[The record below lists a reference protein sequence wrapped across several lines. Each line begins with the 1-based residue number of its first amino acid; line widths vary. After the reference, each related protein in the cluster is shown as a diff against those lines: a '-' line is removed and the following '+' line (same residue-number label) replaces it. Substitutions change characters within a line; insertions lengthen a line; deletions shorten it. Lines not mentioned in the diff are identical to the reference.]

1 MNHTVDKEIVHSKN
15 KYMFIFLLVNTLIGL
30 STYFIVGG
38 ELFLSV
44 INLVLTSTIGYL
56 HLKKKATFIIPYVT
70 LISLILFF
78 SLIVHTTEGMDMS
91 GFYFFLLV
99 LSAFYLSSRLFY
111 LGTILTTLSYGIYAV
126 NNNLDFNALFGFGIL
141 YVLILLILSLTVSIA
156 RKSDL
161 RIQDIQQQ
169 LMAKLN
175 SEQEVK
181 EELAKNTQTLVSQLG
196 IIQQQSSE
204 NTLSFDQMNNAIK
217 EVATGTNIQSQT
229 SGEILDVVSR
239 TNKQVQAMLVKLD
252 ELRKYSQV
260 TDENSNVGIEQVNIL
275 ENQVLQFQTL
285 IQEMS
290 TDMKSLSEM
299 ISQSMVS
306 LESIQQITS
315 QTNLLALNASIEAA
329 RAGESGRGF
338 SVVASEIRKLAETTE
353 ETAKTI
359 SVNLANIE
367 KSNLLTQTQMTTIA
381 TEMNTNIE
389 TTQKT
394 KTAFGHIDKAI
405 ESLMSEFQSFA
416 NIAKQVG
423 SDTNEIETAVT
434 EFASIIEQSTASLQE
449 ISGSVQQQT
458 ESNTQLSSAI
468 KKTYEAVENIS
479 K

>member
-1 MNHTVDKEIVHSKN
+1 
-15 KYMFIFLLVNTLIGL
+15 
-30 STYFIVGG
+30 
-38 ELFLSV
+38 
-44 INLVLTSTIGYL
+44 
-56 HLKKKATFIIPYVT
+56 
-70 LISLILFF
+70 
-78 SLIVHTTEGMDMS
+78 
-91 GFYFFLLV
+91 
-99 LSAFYLSSRLFY
+99 
-111 LGTILTTLSYGIYAV
+111 
-126 NNNLDFNALFGFGIL
+126 
-141 YVLILLILSLTVSIA
+141 
-156 RKSDL
+156 
-161 RIQDIQQQ
+161 
-169 LMAKLN
+169 
-175 SEQEVK
+175 
-181 EELAKNTQTLVSQLG
+181 
-196 IIQQQSSE
+196 
-204 NTLSFDQMNNAIK
+204 
-217 EVATGTNIQSQT
+217 
-229 SGEILDVVSR
+229 
-239 TNKQVQAMLVKLD
+239 MLVKLD